1 MGNAF
6 LNIVLKEDYSEELLL
21 KERAT
26 GIKGEGRV
34 DICEKIFS
42 GVRTASVRPQ
52 PDTVKGANA

>member
-1 MGNAF
+1 M
-6 LNIVLKEDYSEELLL
+6 KYSAQGAEELLF

-26 GIKGEGRV
+26 GIKGEGHV
-34 DICEKIFS
+34 DICEKIIS